1 MKEFKYTI
9 NGTQYNVEIVKE
21 EATEVELTVNGTPF
35 TVGIEKPVEVAPKK
49 ITRPAAAPVT
59 ATGAP
64 VLGQKKPVGLGGAVK
79 SPLPGVILDINV
91 QVGDTVKVGDK
102 LLLLEAMKMENTI
115 SSDLAGKVLEIK
127 VEKGSSVME
136 GADLVIIG

>member
-9 NGTQYNVEIVKE
+9 NGTQYQVEIVKE
-21 EATEVELTVNGTPF
+21 GETEVELTVNGSPY
-35 TVGIEKPVEVAPKK
+35 TVGVEKPVVEEPVKVK
-49 ITRPAAAPVT
+49 RPAAAPVT

-64 VLGQKKPVGLGGAVK
+64 VLGQKKNTSGAGAVK

-91 QVGDTVKVGDK
+91 QVGDTVKVGDR

-115 SSDLAGKVLEIK
+115 ASDVAGKVLEIK
-127 VEKGSSVME
+127 VTKGESVME
-136 GADLVIIG
+136 GADLIIIG